1 MPGPYAELFIY
12 QLEGRLDP
20 RTAIEDGS
28 FLGHWQEGESAFLFF
43 AAPVA
48 GVVEDLLRRQPHL
61 RLVDRTRMP
70 YDQWQ
75 GTVAGGERIGR
86 FHFSAPWEASS
97 PAEPADADAFRLLL
111 DPGLVF
117 GTGTHPTTRDCLAA
131 LESAATSRTAAVL
144 DLGTGTG
151 ILALAAA
158 RRMDARVLA
167 VDLNL
172 LAARTAGRNVRLNR
186 LADRILVVQGR
197 AEDAIDWPADLVI
210 ANLHGEAML
219 RVMEAPGFRRKRRF
233 ILSGLMRSDAKEVRR
248 RLSVLGIGI
257 REEWTREGVWHTYY
271 AENRSPS
278 NLRPLEP
285 SNP

>member
-1 MPGPYAELFIY
+1 MPSPYAELFVY
-12 QLEGRLDP
+12 QLSGRVDP
-20 RTAIEDGS
+20 RTVIEDGS
-28 FLGHWQEGESAFLFF
+28 FLGHWQEDGSAFLFF
-43 AAPVA
+43 ATPQA
-48 GVVEDLLRRQPHL
+48 GVVEDILRRQPDL
-61 RLVDRTRMP
+61 RLVDRTHMP

-75 GTVAGGERIGR
+75 GTVPGGERIGR
-86 FHFSAPWEASS
+86 FHFRAPWDPS
-97 PAEPADADAFRLLL
+97 PPTDPEDADPLRLLL

-117 GTGTHPTTRDCLAA
+117 GAGTHPTTRDCLAA
-131 LESAATSRTAAVL
+131 LELAANERVATVM

-172 LAARTAGRNVRLNR
+172 LAARTAAGNVRLNR

-197 AEDAIDWPADLVI
+197 AEDAIDGPADLVI

-219 RVMEAPGFRRKRRF
+219 RMMEAPGFRRKRRF

-248 RLSVLGIGI
+248 RLSVWGIGI
-257 REEWTREGVWHTYY
+257 REEWTREGIWHTYH
-271 AENRSPS
+271 AENV
-278 NLRPLEP
+278 RPLEP